1 MSVAVPKRRFQRA
14 RRPGALREGLVG
26 YGFVAVPMA
35 VFLIFFIYPMGYAI
49 YISRYDWGILG
60 PLSSVGWGN
69 YRSLWHDTLFRRAI
83 RNTLE
88 YTAWV
93 VPAQLHAPLRQDAV
107 VLKPGQANPA
117 AAALVAYLKS
127 EPARATLRGYGYE
140 F

>member
-1 MSVAVPKRRFQRA
+1 VSVAVPKRRFQRA

-26 YGFVAVPMA
+26 YGFVAMPMA
-35 VFLIFFIYPMGYAI
+35 VFLIFFIYPMVYAI

-93 VPAQLHAPLRQDAV
+93 VPAQMALGLLLAV
-107 VLKPGQANPA
+107 VVNQRIR
-117 AAALVAYLKS
+117 
-127 EPARATLRGYGYE
+127 ARTFFQQGAGLRGVAGSHDLVL
-140 F
+140 